1 MKKLETSE
9 YQSLGERPT
18 SFGLAERQRAAEAA
32 RQAEIENPSVRKL
45 LPELQATAEDSVQNL
60 LKAFSKLAKRH
71 EDIIQ
76 LEAGLKLANDEIILL
91 NDDRISDPERLAS
104 KNNKA
109 RNAARAKADQ
119 LQTARDLELTV
130 LSSMPIP
137 KTCLELER
145 WRHGLQQA
153 MASFARSEI
162 RRMAEDSAHGMTEAI
177 LAESIAKDPRVAAL
191 AQNSRLHRNAKSSYQ
206 QAADA
211 VGLLK
216 EKFDFLQ
223 ANHEK
228 VSLLINDDFQARFC
242 SWEWQRIWN

>member
-1 MKKLETSE
+1 MKKLETTDH
-9 YQSLGERPT
+9 QSLSARPV

-32 RQAEIENPSVRKL
+32 RQAEIENPSVRKS
-45 LPELQATAEDSVQNL
+45 LPELQSTAEDSVQNL
-60 LKAFSKLAKRH
+60 VKAFSKLAKRH
-71 EDIIQ
+71 EDIIE

-91 NDDRISDPERLAS
+91 NDDRTSDPERLAT

-119 LQTARDLELTV
+119 LQTARDLEATV

-153 MASFARSEI
+153 IASFARSEI
-162 RRMAEDSAHGMTEAI
+162 RRTAEGSGGRMTEAV
-177 LAESIAKDPRVAAL
+177 LAESVAKDPRVAEL
-191 AQNSRLHRNAKSSYQ
+191 AQNSRLHRNAKSSFQ

-211 VGLLK
+211 VGLLR

-228 VSLLINDDFQARFC
+228 ILLLINHDFQARFC